1 MYTNKKNAIS
11 KKSMQNRKNIQT
23 CDNNDGGIML
33 KLEQTEQNKKEGHP
47 CPLLIR

>member
-1 MYTNKKNAIS
+1 
-11 KKSMQNRKNIQT
+11 MQKRKNIQT